1 MPYAQRPNGRR
12 WYRALRSVDGSHGS
26 ISPPQRRGLHAL
38 RICGLFWAHIVRV
51 STHLDPLGSAC
62 SIPGACSRRGSSEYA
77 SSAASTEQLIWPS
90 HTAAAAASLSTGSS
104 HACAR
109 MCRVQVELHNEPTL
123 AAGDNLCLP
132 HASNPYSQVRACVQC
147 AAIYWR
153 PRSRTTNTP
162 CCLLAEGCI

>member
-12 WYRALRSVDGSHGS
+12 WYRALRSVDGSHGP

-90 HTAAAAASLSTGSS
+90 HTAAAAASLTKHCIQSCMRAHVSRAGRAAQRAHTGGRGQPLSAAREQLLQPS
-104 HACAR
+104 AC
-109 MCRVQVELHNEPTL
+109 M
-123 AAGDNLCLP
+123 
-132 HASNPYSQVRACVQC
+132 RAM
-147 AAIYWR
+147 R
-153 PRSRTTNTP
+153 RN
-162 CCLLAEGCI
+162 LLATPLTNYQHTLLPSC